1 MELMAWLGWITVPK
15 DEKLLATRRK
25 VGMNMFRDLNDIEI
39 QEFRQWA
46 RDNYKVNTTIEREIW
61 HPHVVM
67 ECELMNEEEQDESNK
82 LT

>member
-67 ECELMNEEEQDESNK
+67 ECELMNEEESNNEQYR
-82 LT
+82 

>member
-1 MELMAWLGWITVPK
+1 MELMAWLEELAVPK

-25 VGMNMFRDLNDIEI
+25 VGMNILRDLNDIEI

-46 RDNYKVNTTIEREIW
+46 RDNYKVNTPIKDSIW

-67 ECELMNEEEQDESNK
+67 ECELMNEEEN
-82 LT
+82 T